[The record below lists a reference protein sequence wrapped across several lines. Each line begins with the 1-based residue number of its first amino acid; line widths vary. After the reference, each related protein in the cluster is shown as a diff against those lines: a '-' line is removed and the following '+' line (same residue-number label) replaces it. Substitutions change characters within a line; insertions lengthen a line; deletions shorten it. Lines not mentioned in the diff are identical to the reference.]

1 MEFLLSSD
9 PKILQHPRTKVSIFF
24 FFLLHLQTHNTPLIF
39 IDTAVVIQVGHRDI
53 KWGETDMS
61 RQNPATSTARYFTWR
76 MVKDR
81 RSENKIVGFSVKA
94 MVWGKDESK
103 GEC

>member
-1 MEFLLSSD
+1 
-9 PKILQHPRTKVSIFF
+9 
-24 FFLLHLQTHNTPLIF
+24 
-39 IDTAVVIQVGHRDI
+39 
-53 KWGETDMS
+53 MS
-61 RQNPATSTARYFTWR
+61 RQNPATSTARCFTWR